1 MAEKSKFP
9 DCEFHT
15 KVFAILHT
23 PAPKEFELVTL
34 ANIQEKK
41 NRKKENHVRT
51 TICITR
57 HHRNLCHWDKYLSS
71 QGEKRDRI
79 FGNDVYH
86 AGRVSDA
93 RL

>member
-1 MAEKSKFP
+1 MGTISNPMPQKSSYF
-9 DCEFHT
+9 T
-15 KVFAILHT
+15 KI
-23 PAPKEFELVTL
+23 
-34 ANIQEKK
+34 KK
-41 NRKKENHVRT
+41 KKENHVPT

-57 HHRNLCHWDKYLSS
+57 HHYNLCHWDKYLSS

-79 FGNDVYH
+79 FGNDIYH